1 MMLIKVSGPIFN
13 QTHSYH
19 QFNYIL
25 KIIKKYTK
33 TMASFIVCMFN
44 HVLFFNLVDGM
55 EVLERERER
64 GECIYGK
71 NERKLKLM

>member
-1 MMLIKVSGPIFN
+1 
-13 QTHSYH
+13 
-19 QFNYIL
+19 
-25 KIIKKYTK
+25 
-33 TMASFIVCMFN
+33 MASFIVCMFN

-55 EVLERERER
+55 EVLERER